1 MGEVLR
7 LEDEIVRVSYD
18 QKLYIATASSRR
30 AKQWKNKE
38 VTWSRLL
45 KLLSK
50 STETS
55 ETLAEYKN
63 MPKGEQARIK
73 DIGGFVGGELKEGR
87 RLKSHVKSR
96 TVLTL
101 DADFNAAML
110 RFDLRRHLRCAYC
123 VHSTHKHSDTM
134 PRLRVIIPL
143 DRAVSAEEHE
153 AIARKVAEII
163 GMDYFDSTAFMPH
176 QMAFWPSHPR
186 DITPVFEYVDAPILS
201 ADSVL
206 AMYPDWKDVSYYP
219 TAKAEVLERKRAAEK
234 QADPTKKDGLVG
246 VFCRTYTIKE
256 AIDTFLGDVYEPCAA
271 PDRYT
276 YVKGSTAAGLVLYDD
291 RFAYS
296 NHATDPASGQLCNAF
311 DLVRIHLFGMKD
323 EDPSVGGSRSESYKA
338 MVEFIQQDA
347 RSIKQLQEER
357 DREVAEDFSE
367 LPEGMDTEWM
377 QRLTRKK
384 GSIDVDNTINNL
396 VLIMRND
403 PIFQAIAYNQ
413 LADNLEIIGDVPWQH
428 EHFWRDADDAQ
439 VEVYLAAKYGEF
451 TKNKI
456 ETAFTKTTDDRS
468 YHPVREYIDALPEWD
483 GEPRI
488 ERMLVK
494 YLNADD
500 TKYTRVVSRKFMCA
514 MIKRVLSPGVKF
526 DPMLVLVGGQ
536 GIGKSTFLRK
546 IGVDWY
552 DDNLSISDIRD
563 KTAAEKIQGVILME
577 ISEMSGMRK
586 MEVEAVKGFISR
598 QVDRYRAAYGRRT
611 QAHPRQCVFAGT
623 TNAEEGF
630 LRDATG
636 GRRFWPVECK
646 GVPDKTTGGPWSM
659 TEDDVKQMWAEAVH
673 YVKEG
678 EKLELSKE
686 EEELAQ
692 EMQRHYIEEDPRQG
706 IIEEYLDRL
715 IPANWSDMTL
725 EERRDFLDSDE
736 VGTEVRM
743 ETCGIEIWAEALRKN
758 PADYEKKDAYAIA
771 TILSRLEEWEKDGLK
786 RLKIYNRQRIYR
798 RKEK

>member
-7 LEDEIVRVSYD
+7 LEDEIIRVSYD
-18 QKLYIATASSRR
+18 QSLYIATASSRR
-30 AKQWKNKE
+30 AKYWKNKE

-219 TAKAEVLERKRAAEK
+219 TAQAEVLERKRAAEK

-276 YVKGSTAAGLVLYDD
+276 YVNGSTAAGLVLYDD

-403 PIFQAIAYNQ
+403 PIFQSIAYNQ

-428 EHFWRDADDAQ
+428 TRFWRDADDAQ

-451 TKNKI
+451 SKAKI

-468 YHPVREYIDALPEWD
+468 YHPVREYIEQLPPWD
-483 GEPRI
+483 GVKRLDT
-488 ERMLVK
+488 MLVR

-500 TKYTRVVSRKFMCA
+500 TKYTRTVSRKFMCA
-514 MIKRVLSPGVKF
+514 MIKRVLKPGVKF

-536 GIGKSTFLRK
+536 GIGKSTFLHKLGRE
-546 IGVDWY
+546 WH

-577 ISEMSGMRK
+577 ISEMAGMRK
-586 MEVEAVKGFISR
+586 MEVEAVKGFVSR

-636 GRRFWPVECK
+636 GRRFWPVECR
-646 GVPDKTTGGPWSM
+646 GVKDKEHEGPWHM
-659 TEDDVKQMWAEAVH
+659 TDEEIEQLWAEALYLV
-673 YVKEG
+673 ERG
-678 EKLELSKE
+678 ERLELSKE
-686 EEELAQ
+686 EEELARD
-692 EMQRHYIEEDPRQG
+692 MQQRYIEEDPRQG
-706 IIEEYLDRL
+706 LIEKYLDTL
-715 IPANWSDMTL
+715 LPSDWNRMTL
-725 EERRDFLDSDE
+725 EERRDFLDSGE
-736 VGTEVRM
+736 EGTELRTTVS
-743 ETCGIEIWAEALRKN
+743 GIEIWAEALRKN
-758 PADYEKKDAYAIA
+758 PADYMKKDAHEIT
-771 TILSRLEEWEKDGLK
+771 TIMAKIGGWEKEGLK
-786 RLKIYNRQRIYR
+786 RIHLYNTQRLYR
-798 RKEK
+798 RV